1 MRTSLKTILTIESHK
16 NSDMSEKK
24 TQKPKRAR
32 NVTLKPYV
40 RKCGAYNKLWPRDEV
55 ILARICEIK
64 ANTPANDK
72 AKHKELKDQIYG
84 M

>member
-1 MRTSLKTILTIESHK
+1 MKTILTIESHK

-32 NVTLKPYV
+32 LKPYV